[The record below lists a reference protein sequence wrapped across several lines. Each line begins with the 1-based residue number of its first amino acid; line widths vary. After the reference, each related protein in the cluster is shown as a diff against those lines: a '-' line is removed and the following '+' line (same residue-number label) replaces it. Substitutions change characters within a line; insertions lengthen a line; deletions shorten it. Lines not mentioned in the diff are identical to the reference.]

1 MKNIVIKV
9 SGMHCS
15 GCENRIKNV
24 LSDIEGVEEVKANYQ
39 DGVVTVNANESI
51 DVSTLNEKIEDL
63 GFEVEE

>member
-9 SGMHCS
+9 TGMHCS

-24 LSDIEGVEEVKANYQ
+24 LSDIEGVEDVKANYK

-63 GFEVEE
+63 GFDVEE

>member
-9 SGMHCS
+9 NGMHCS

-63 GFEVEE
+63 GLNEEE

>member
-9 SGMHCS
+9 TGMHCS

-24 LSDIEGVEEVKANYQ
+24 LSDIKGVEEVKANYK

-63 GFEVEE
+63 GFNVEE

>member
-9 SGMHCS
+9 NGMHCS

-24 LSDIEGVEEVKANYQ
+24 LSDIEGVEEVKANYK

-63 GFEVEE
+63 GFNVEE

>member
-1 MKNIVIKV
+1 MKNVVIRV
-9 SGMHCS
+9 NGMHCS

-24 LSDIEGVEEVKANYQ
+24 LSDIEGVEEVKANYK

-63 GFEVEE
+63 GFDVEE